1 MATELD
7 QGSARSEPGGLHRA
21 IGPKMLLLFIVG
33 DILGAGIYAIS
44 GRVAGEVG
52 GAAWVPFLVAFV
64 LAALTAASYAELV
77 GKYPQAAGAALYT
90 NRAFDRPFLTFM
102 VAFTVMA
109 SGITS
114 ASTAALAFGGRYLQE
129 FVTLPTVLVALGF
142 VLVLALVNFRGVQES
157 MRVNAVLTIVEL
169 SGLIVILVIGAIV
182 LLRGEGDPS
191 RALQFDT
198 GSDPLWL
205 GILGGSALAFFAM
218 LGFEDSVNMAEETEA
233 PHRNYPRALFA
244 GLAITGTV
252 YLAVAFVSTMVVPVD
267 VLKAS
272 SGPLLEVVHRAGVSF
287 PPELFALIAL
297 LAVSNTALMNMLMA
311 SRLVYGM
318 SRERVLPSVLGS
330 VHSRRRTPWVAIA
343 FTSLLAA
350 GLVASAADLAPLA
363 ETTVLLL
370 LIVFGIVNVSVLV
383 LRRQPAPSDRPHF
396 RTPTFA
402 PVLGALACVVLAS
415 PLTGRSATVYL
426 YAAGLLG
433 LGAAL
438 WAVNRLL
445 VGRVRFDPER
455 LDLG

>member
-1 MATELD
+1 MATEL
-7 QGSARSEPGGLHRA
+7 GENAPPGGLQRA

-52 GAAWVPFLVAFV
+52 GAAWVPFAVAFV
-64 LAALTAASYAELV
+64 LATLTAASYAELV

-90 NRAFDRPFLTFM
+90 NRAFKRPFLTFM

-142 VLVLALVNFRGVQES
+142 VLLLALVNFRGVRES
-157 MRVNAVLTIVEL
+157 MRVNAVFTLVEL

-182 LLRGEGDPS
+182 LFRGDGEPG

-198 GSDPLWL
+198 GTDPVWL
-205 GILGGSALAFFAM
+205 AILGGSALAFFAL
-218 LGFEDSVNMAEETEA
+218 LGFEDSVNMAEEAQE
-233 PHRNYPRALFA
+233 PHRNYPRVLFA

-252 YLAVAFVSTMVVPVD
+252 YLAVAFVSTMVVPVE
-267 VLKAS
+267 VLKES
-272 SGPLLEVVHRAGVSF
+272 TGPLLEVVHRAGVDF

-318 SRERVLPSVLGS
+318 SRERVLPSALGA
-330 VHSRRRTPWVAIA
+330 VHPGRRTPWTAIV
-343 FTSLLAA
+343 FTTLLAV
-350 GLVASAADLAPLA
+350 LLIVSAEDLAPLA

-370 LIVFGIVNVSVLV
+370 LIVFAIVNVSVLV
-383 LRRQPAPSDRPHF
+383 LRRQPAPEDRPHF

-402 PVLGALACVVLAS
+402 PVLGAIACVVLAS
-415 PLTGRSATVYL
+415 PLTGRSGTVYL
-426 YAAGLLG
+426 YALVLLG
-433 LGAAL
+433 LGAVL
-438 WAVNRLL
+438 WVVNRFL
-445 VGRVRFDPER
+445 VGRVEFDPER
-455 LDLG
+455 LDG